1 MCGQLVLSCCRGVGS
16 NNWSWVLSCTIMQHW
31 LLLQQSI
38 GSFVSC
44 ACSLG
49 TAEKA
54 VQLVVGCCATF
65 GMTTGPYGATA
76 SLHTSVSRCRT
87 VEVYDSALSWA
98 PGLVEYDV
106 HLCVSVHMAAH
117 TFWRMYD
124 EAV

>member
-1 MCGQLVLSCCRGVGS
+1 MWAVGAVMLSG
-16 NNWSWVLSCTIMQHW
+16 SWVKQLELGPQLYDYAALVATVAVNWQ
-31 LLLQQSI
+31 L
-38 GSFVSC
+38 FVSC

-49 TAEKA
+49 TAENA

-65 GMTTGPYGATA
+65 GMTRDHDGATA
-76 SLHTSVSRCRT
+76 SLHTSVSMCLT

-106 HLCVSVHMAAH
+106 HLCVSVHVAAH